1 MIIITCLAFEN
12 QSVFSLYYYV
22 YIIIMQNEN
31 EITFC
36 MKEALCTTRRF
47 YSKVKSILIVY
58 RDVKDFVYFILTW
71 QVQYKKHKKVRCWI
85 KVVSSCNG
93 YFDLGKCKL
102 NPRLKTVYYDQ
113 INPIEIYLL
122 SRTYLKLIF
131 RVFQYYSNIYS
142 FVSATIQSL
151 KNIKC
156 PSWCSFMVFRVFFF
170 FCLAANTNWK
180 HKHRRNCIGTL
191 LKRCR

>member
-1 MIIITCLAFEN
+1 MKSTSTSSLSEMVRNIEAIVILWSKTFRQKKTNLTAKLEIHDHYYVLSIWKSICI
-12 QSVFSLYYYV
+12 FSLYYYM

-93 YFDLGKCKL
+93 YFDLGKFKL
-102 NPRLKTVYYDQ
+102 NPRLNIVYYDK
-113 INPIEIYLL
+113 INPLEIYLYIG
-122 SRTYLKLIF
+122 TYC
-131 RVFQYYSNIYS
+131 VFQYYLKIYL
-142 FVSATIQSL
+142 FVSVMIQSL

-156 PSWCSFMVFRVFFF
+156 LP
-170 FCLAANTNWK
+170 
-180 HKHRRNCIGTL
+180 
-191 LKRCR
+191 

>member
-12 QSVFSLYYYV
+12 QSVFSLYYYM

-93 YFDLGKCKL
+93 YFDLGKFKL
-102 NPRLKTVYYDQ
+102 NPRLKTVYYDK
-113 INPIEIYLL
+113 INP
-122 SRTYLKLIF
+122 F
-131 RVFQYYSNIYS
+131 RNLNIPKVDIARIFQYHLNIYS
-142 FVSATIQSL
+142 FVSVMIQSL
-151 KNIKC
+151 KNKNVQRDVHL
-156 PSWCSFMVFRVFFF
+156 WFFEYFSFSF
-170 FCLAANTNWK
+170 
-180 HKHRRNCIGTL
+180 
-191 LKRCR
+191 

>member
-12 QSVFSLYYYV
+12 QSVFSLYYYM

-93 YFDLGKCKL
+93 YFDLGKFKL
-102 NPRLKTVYYDQ
+102 NPRLKTVYYDK
-113 INPIEIYLL
+113 INPLEIYLYIG
-122 SRTYLKLIF
+122 TYLKF
-131 RVFQYYSNIYS
+131 YVFQYHLKVYS
-142 FVSATIQSL
+142 FVSMTIQRL

-156 PSWCSFMVFRVFFF
+156 PP
-170 FCLAANTNWK
+170 
-180 HKHRRNCIGTL
+180 
-191 LKRCR
+191 

>member
-12 QSVFSLYYYV
+12 QSVFSLYYYM

-93 YFDLGKCKL
+93 YFDLGKFKS
-102 NPRLKTVYYDQ
+102 NPRLKIVYYDK
-113 INPIEIYLL
+113 INPLEIYLYIG
-122 SRTYLKLIF
+122 TYLKLILRF
-131 RVFQYYSNIYS
+131 PISSKSIFICIYDDTKFKEYKMSTVMFIYGFSNIFLFPFSSKYKLE
-142 FVSATIQSL
+142 TQ
-151 KNIKC
+151 NIGETALGHC
-156 PSWCSFMVFRVFFF
+156 
-170 FCLAANTNWK
+170 
-180 HKHRRNCIGTL
+180 
-191 LKRCR
+191 